1 MRDSMRGGIEN
12 SMRAGIK
19 HGMRDSMSDDLTG
32 QADGQ
37 AAPDEC
43 AFGDLTPTRRRHGW
57 QRT

>member
-1 MRDSMRGGIEN
+1 MRGGIEN